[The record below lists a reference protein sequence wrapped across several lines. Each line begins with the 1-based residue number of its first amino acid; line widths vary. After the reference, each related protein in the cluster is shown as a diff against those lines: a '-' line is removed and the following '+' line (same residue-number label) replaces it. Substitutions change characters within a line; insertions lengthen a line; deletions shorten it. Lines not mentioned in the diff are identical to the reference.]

1 MDVTLRPMARADF
14 GEAQRW
20 FEAAHVRAFWT
31 DQRSVE
37 EKYGPR
43 VDGDSPFAVWIVEV
57 DGVPAG
63 VVQTCP
69 ADAYAWWPSQLG
81 LDQAVIVDGLI
92 GDPALVGRGI
102 GTVALECLVERALAA
117 DPSACGVA
125 AATEAANSASC
136 RVLEKAGFTC
146 VFAGDL
152 ERDGQTDR
160 RVFFRPR

>member
-1 MDVTLRPMARADF
+1 MRV
-14 GEAQRW
+14 
-20 FEAAHVRAFWT
+20 FWT
-31 DQRSVE
+31 DQRPVE

-57 DGVPAG
+57 DGVAAG
-63 VVQTCP
+63 VVQSCP
-69 ADAYAWWPSQLG
+69 ADAYAWWPSELG
-81 LDQAVIVDGLI
+81 LDDAIVVDGLI

-102 GTVALECLVERALAA
+102 GTVALGRLIERVLA
-117 DPSACGVA
+117 DNPSASGIA
-125 AATEAANSASC
+125 AATEAANAASC

-152 ERDGQTDR
+152 ERDGQPDR